1 MNTNKYVGRVGLGEI
16 FCMVLSADCIYVHSN
31 AYCVH
36 VCCFFYGCKADF
48 VHAV

>member
-16 FCMVLSADCIYVHSN
+16 FAWFCLLIVHSN